1 MYQPFVTKFS
11 WNGPNELNKTIAKR
25 NSQST
30 NDLVCLLELMMIAD
44 EGKNPMLTDNFVTMF
59 LLSTSNF
66 IRSPKYLQFVIKSR
80 FHYFLQNMFKQIQYI
95 ITQTRQEWLI
105 SCWNFKNVCSIHTR
119 IEKKGSLPIVLPQT
133 IGGSKYK
140 VGSKSSSSIKC
151 PSITFWLIYSI
162 RPMN

>member
-11 WNGPNELNKTIAKR
+11 WDGRNELNKTIAKR

-30 NDLVCLLELMMIAD
+30 NDLVCFLEVMMIVD

-95 ITQTRQEWLI
+95 ITQTRQGWLI
-105 SCWNFKNVCSIHTR
+105 SCCNFKNVCSIHAR
-119 IEKKGSLPIVLPQT
+119 IEKKESLPIVLPQT
-133 IGGSKYK
+133 IGDSKYK
-140 VGSKSSSSIKC
+140 LGIKSSSSITC
-151 PSITFWLIYSI
+151 PSITF
-162 RPMN
+162 